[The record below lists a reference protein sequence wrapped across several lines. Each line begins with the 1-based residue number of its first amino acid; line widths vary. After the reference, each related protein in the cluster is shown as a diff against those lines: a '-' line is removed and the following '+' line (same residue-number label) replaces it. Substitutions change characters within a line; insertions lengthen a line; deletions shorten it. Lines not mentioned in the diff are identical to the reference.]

1 MKKMIFIFML
11 FAICSCNLASGSYPY
26 AEVYEFDVPEDKL
39 IRAVSEFK
47 INNPDFI
54 VPKNIGLVDGRS
66 KDKGDHWYHIWFY
79 YKKENQIIYTWIR
92 GNEFALIAV
101 NEGTE
106 LGNWKDINKD
116 FNHSENKDEKKKFE
130 VRILNRIK
138 EKL

>member
-1 MKKMIFIFML
+1 MKETIYLLTFFV
-11 FAICSCNLASGSYPY
+11 FASCNFASGSYPY

-39 IRAVSEFK
+39 IGAVSEFK

-54 VPKNIGLVDGRS
+54 VPENIGLVDGRS
-66 KDKGDHWYHIWFY
+66 KDKTDHWYHIWFY

-92 GNEFALIAV
+92 GNEFAFIAV

-116 FNHSENKDEKKKFE
+116 FNCSENKEEKKKFE
-130 VRILNRIK
+130 ERILSKIK